1 MRVTKNVNDLAAFEN
16 RDVEVVVQDQA
27 RQAMKLH
34 QRQEYPRAMLLAG
47 QPGAGKTELSSM
59 LRSEMGGDAA
69 LINGDDYRRYHPCR
83 HQLYQKFGADYVG
96 MLSPFS
102 NAVTEC
108 LIKVLSDHR
117 LNLIIEGTGRTVEV
131 PKTTAEHLASEGYAV
146 EMAVIAA
153 RPEISLISTLLRFY
167 QMKERGTIPRATAI
181 SAHDNVVSALPGN
194 LDELVSLPCISRLS
208 IWDRE
213 LQQLFD
219 SNVDIGLPSEALIGY
234 WDSPWTLDEL
244 RCACDDVGMLREKER
259 HFQLGQDAAIDELSR
274 RLEAVVPETPAF
286 GMDMTLL

>member
-1 MRVTKNVNDLAAFEN
+1 MTEDINGLAAFEDC
-16 RDVEVVVQDQA
+16 DVEAVVKDEAELAISCCRRQVCPQA
-27 RQAMKLH
+27 V
-34 QRQEYPRAMLLAG
+34 LLAG
-47 QPGAGKTELSSM
+47 QPGAGKTALSAM
-59 LRSEMGGDAA
+59 LFSEMAEDVAF
-69 LINGDDYRRYHPCR
+69 INGDDYRRCHPR
-83 HQLYQKFGADYVG
+83 RRQLYQKFGADYVG

-102 NAVTEC
+102 NAVTER

-181 SAHDNVVSALPGN
+181 SAHDNVVAVLPGN

-274 RLEAVVPETPAF
+274 RLEAILPETPAF